1 MCGTLVVGFVQ
12 IERLTHVQQSDI
24 PKLLNA
30 SGLDSKLLYPY
41 SIITG
46 ERLLEF
52 AVTCFSSL
60 AKRELMLRFLVFRR
74 KNVRTQDKTN
84 CNMV

>member
-1 MCGTLVVGFVQ
+1 MCGTLVVRFVQ

-60 AKRELMLRFLVFRR
+60 ESFFFDERTYAQVFS
-74 KNVRTQDKTN
+74 V
-84 CNMV
+84 